1 MQTQN
6 MAILKYFIR
15 ALRLPFVTA
24 SILPFILGSLLVAR
38 NFNLVRF
45 LFGLAAVVST
55 HLCLNLFN
63 DYADSKSGA
72 DWYDIRF
79 YGFFG
84 GSKLI
89 QERVFSEK
97 FYLHTAFAFLALAWL
112 CVVRLAF
119 ILSAPMIIVFY
130 AGIILLGWS
139 YSGGPFK
146 LSYRCLGELAVFILF
161 GPVLVMGGYYVQTG
175 IFPTWRGFLLSCPC
189 GFLTSAILF
198 ANEVPD
204 LSQDKQAGKFTL
216 AGVIGP
222 GNAYRLYYLLIS
234 LGFLF
239 VALNVSVGYLKPYAL
254 ISLAL
259 FFPAAKAAKI
269 LKRHPRDKSRLTE
282 SSRLTI
288 AVQSMAVLAII
299 IFLNT

>member
-6 MAILKYFIR
+6 IAVLRYFIR

-24 SILPFILGSLLVAR
+24 SILPFTMGSLLAAR
-38 NFNLVRF
+38 NFDPVRF

-55 HLCLNLFN
+55 HLCLNLVN
-63 DYADSKSGA
+63 DYADSRSGA
-72 DWYDIRF
+72 DWHDVRF

-97 FYLHTAFAFLALAWL
+97 FYLRTALAFLALACL
-112 CVVRLAF
+112 CVVCLAV
-119 ILSAPMIIVFY
+119 ILPAPMITVFY

-139 YSGGPFK
+139 YSGAPFK
-146 LSYRCLGELAVFILF
+146 LSYRCLGECAVFILF
-161 GPVLVMGGYYVQTG
+161 GPALVMGGYYIQTG

-189 GFLTSAILF
+189 GFLTTAILF

-204 LSQDKQAGKFTL
+204 LIQDKQAGKSTL
-216 AGVIGP
+216 VGMVGAK
-222 GNAYRLYYLLIS
+222 NAYRLYYLLVS
-234 LGFLF
+234 LGLLSL
-239 VALNVSVGYLKPYAL
+239 ALNVSVGYLKPYAL
-254 ISLAL
+254 VSLAL

-269 LKRHPRDKSRLTE
+269 LKRYPGDKSKLTG

-288 AVQSMAVLAII
+288 AVQSTAVLVMI